1 MTIWM
6 QDIHSEFVGDDGAVI
21 WGYTELDRA
30 ADMHGLDDVIVA
42 RCGNCGSQLFTSVD
56 EQGDVWL
63 HVTEGGGCD
72 VPTPI
77 W

>member
-6 QDIHSEFVGDDGAVI
+6 QDIHSEYTDANGDVI
-21 WGYTELDRA
+21 WGYTELDVA
-30 ADMHGLDDVIVA
+30 ADMHGLDEVLVA

-56 EQGDVWL
+56 DTGDSWL
-63 HVTEGGGCD
+63 HVTEGGCN
-72 VPTPI
+72 VPAPI